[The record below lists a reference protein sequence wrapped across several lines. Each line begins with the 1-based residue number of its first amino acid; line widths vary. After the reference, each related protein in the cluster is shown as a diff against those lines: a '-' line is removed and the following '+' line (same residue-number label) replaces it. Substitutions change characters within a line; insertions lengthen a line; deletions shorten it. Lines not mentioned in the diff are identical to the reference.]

1 MSSYAILAVRHKLN
15 ITKNITENKTNTIIE
30 MTTNSEFF
38 QNLFLTKKEKENKT
52 IYEIIMTFIAIT
64 TFVASFYIQQLILG
78 NKSSISE
85 GISIS
90 GGCLIA
96 FIWVMILSAVIP
108 ILNFF
113 KKKLVTKIKNIK
125 LTFSSRGL
133 EIDSNTKKK
142 QPMLIEALNI
152 KEISIEENQIA
163 DDGPDMDSMTKKV
176 FNIIL
181 VLHKP
186 ITEQFTNK
194 EIEKITIIE
203 EIDKEDFKK
212 AIKLAEEIQEALEL
226 KDI

>member
-1 MSSYAILAVRHKLN
+1 MSSYAVLAVRHKLD
-15 ITKNITENKTNTIIE
+15 ITKDITENETNTRIE

-38 QNLFLTKKEKENKT
+38 QNLFLTKKEKKNNT
-52 IYEIIMTFIAIT
+52 IYEIIMTIIAIT
-64 TFVASFYIQQLILG
+64 TFIASLYIKQLILG
-78 NKSSISE
+78 DTTSIY
-85 GISIS
+85 S

-194 EIEKITIIE
+194 KIEKITIIE